1 MNTSS
6 KRQADAQ
13 SRHAVVL
20 GGSLAGL
27 LAAQVLS
34 DHFDEVTLI
43 ERDVFKETAE
53 VRPRIQHDDSTHPRR
68 SFIHAFCSV
77 YYSMFLNQISVPP
90 LCPLCLCGGR
100 CDKD

>member
-43 ERDVFKETAE
+43 ERDMANEIA
-53 VRPRIQHDDSTHPRR
+53 
-68 SFIHAFCSV
+68 
-77 YYSMFLNQISVPP
+77 
-90 LCPLCLCGGR
+90 
-100 CDKD
+100 